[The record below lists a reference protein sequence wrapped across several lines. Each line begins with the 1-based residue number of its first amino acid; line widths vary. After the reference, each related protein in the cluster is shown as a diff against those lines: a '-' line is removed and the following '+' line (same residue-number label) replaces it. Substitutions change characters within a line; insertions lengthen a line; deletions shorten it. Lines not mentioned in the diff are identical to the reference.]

1 MYWLEGRVYKGVM
14 GGRSRITFLVQG
26 CQGED
31 SVDRFATVCMFQL
44 ISKDDGSA
52 TSSVALGL
60 GGS

>member
-1 MYWLEGRVYKGVM
+1 M